1 MQTFEV
7 LFSLNKINSAK
18 QIADTLN
25 LFVRMPLVFFSQI
38 NIEVQMISRRD
49 VLMRAGA
56 VSLFSS
62 NAFAMKEWSFSD
74 FLDTLTNDRLKDSPE
89 QCTSL
94 NIDPAK
100 VGGAY
105 NHRLSDRS
113 STALKTRIAKQFALS
128 EKLAKIETTKL
139 NDDEKLTLE
148 ILKSSNNFALELA
161 KTDIGDVV
169 GQPSPYVISQLTGIY
184 QSFPDFMDSQH
195 KIKTQTDADAW
206 LLRMEAFAKEM
217 ANERERASSDFEKGL
232 IPPKYIIETVI
243 KQLNAVIETPIEK
256 NILSVSLAKKLKDA
270 NMDIDQHQKPALN
283 ILKNSIIPEY
293 VKTLNLFKSA
303 IPNAKSVAGVHQFK
317 RGKHYY
323 EKALARSTTTNMTPK
338 EVHKLGLKR
347 CAELKAQMETHLN
360 ELGYK
365 GTSFADKMAALYK
378 DPKYSY
384 PNTDEGREK
393 ILSDI
398 RVMIDDMDKKLPE
411 LFEVL
416 PKAKVEVRRVPPFI
430 EAGAPNGYYQ
440 RPALDGSRPGAY
452 YINLRD
458 TAGWPKW
465 TLKTL
470 TYHEASPGH
479 HNQNALAQ
487 ENKSLPFIRANMM
500 GFTAYGEGW
509 GLYAETIADEIGMYE
524 NDIPGR
530 IGYLQAIAFRAARC
544 VVDTGIHY
552 MGWSREKA
560 IDFMYQETGR
570 FKGQVESEIARYT
583 VWPGQACAYLVGR
596 EKILELREFA
606 QTKLGAKFDRRKFHD
621 LLISQGS
628 VPLNVLEKMVKN
640 WVIRLA

>member
-1 MQTFEV
+1 
-7 LFSLNKINSAK
+7 
-18 QIADTLN
+18 
-25 LFVRMPLVFFSQI
+25 
-38 NIEVQMISRRD
+38 MISRRD
-49 VLMRAGA
+49 VLLSAGA
-56 VSLFSS
+56 VSLISS
-62 NAFAMKEWSFSD
+62 NVFAMKEWNFSD
-74 FLDTLTNDRLKDSPE
+74 FLDALTNDRLKDNPE

-94 NIDPAK
+94 NIEPEK
-100 VGGAY
+100 LGGPY
-105 NHRLSDRS
+105 NHKLSDRS
-113 STALKTRIAKQFALS
+113 KAAIKLRL
-128 EKLAKIETTKL
+128 EKLYALDDRLSSIDVAKL
-139 NDDEKLTLE
+139 SADEKLTLE
-148 ILKSSNNFALELA
+148 ILKSSNGFALDLA
-161 KTDIGDVV
+161 KTGMGDSVW
-169 GQPSPYVISQLTGIY
+169 QPSPYVISQLTGIY

-195 KIKTQTDADAW
+195 KIKSPEDADAW

-217 ANERERASSDFEKGL
+217 ANERERASSDFAKGL

-243 KQLNAVIETPIEK
+243 KQLNTVIETPIEK
-256 NILSVSLAKKLKDA
+256 NILAVSLGKKLREA
-270 NMDIDQHQKPALN
+270 NLDIDHYQKPALD

-293 VKTLNLFKSA
+293 VATLKLFQSA
-303 IPNAKSVAGVHQFK
+303 KPKAKSVAGVHQFK
-317 RGKHYY
+317 RGKTYY

-338 EVHKLGLKR
+338 AVHNLGLKR
-347 CAELKAQMETHLN
+347 CAELKAQMDAHLN

-365 GTSFADKMAALYK
+365 GTSFADKMAQLYN

-384 PNTDEGREK
+384 PNTDEGRDK

-398 RVMIDDMDKKLPE
+398 RLMIGDMDKKLPE

-416 PKAKVEVRRVPPFI
+416 PKAKVEVRRVPTFI

-606 QTKLGAKFDRRKFHD
+606 QTKLGTKFNMRKFHD

-628 VPLNVLEKMVKN
+628 VPLNVLEKMVKD
-640 WVIRLA
+640 WVIRVIPQ

>member
-1 MQTFEV
+1 
-7 LFSLNKINSAK
+7 
-18 QIADTLN
+18 
-25 LFVRMPLVFFSQI
+25 
-38 NIEVQMISRRD
+38 MISRREI
-49 VLMRAGA
+49 LLSAGA
-56 VSLFSS
+56 ATLSS
-62 NAFAMKEWSFSD
+62 SHALAMKEWNFTD
-74 FLDTLTNDRLKDSPE
+74 FLDALTNDRLKDNPE

-94 NIDPAK
+94 NIDPSK

-105 NHRLSDRS
+105 NHKLSDRS
-113 STALKTRIAKQFALS
+113 SEAVKERLEKQYALAT
-128 EKLAKIETTKL
+128 KLAEIKTANL
-139 NDDEKLTLE
+139 SDDEKLTLE
-148 ILKSSNNFALELA
+148 ILKSSNKFLLDIA
-161 KTDIGDVV
+161 KTNIGDSV
-169 GQPSPYVISQLTGIY
+169 GQSSPYVISQLTGIY

-195 KIKTQTDADAW
+195 KIKTQADADAW
-206 LLRMEAFAKEM
+206 LLRMKSFAKEM
-217 ANERERASSDFEKGL
+217 SNERIRASADFAKGL

-243 KQLNAVIETPIEK
+243 KQLNAVIEAPIEK
-256 NILSVSLAKKLKDA
+256 NVLSVSLGKKLKDA
-270 NMDIDQHQKPALN
+270 NLDIDQYQKPALD

-293 VKTLNLFKSA
+293 VATLRLFKSA
-303 IPNAKSVAGVHQFK
+303 KKNAKSVAGVHQFK
-317 RGKHYY
+317 QGKAYY
-323 EKALARSTTTNMTPK
+323 EKALARSITTNMSPK
-338 EVHKLGLKR
+338 EVHQLGLRR
-347 CAELKAQMETHLN
+347 CAELKSQMEVHLN

-365 GTSFADKMAALYK
+365 GASFADKMAALYN

-384 PNTDEGREK
+384 ANTDEGREK

-398 RVMIDDMDKKLPE
+398 RIMIDDMDKKLPQ
-411 LFEVL
+411 LFEIL
-416 PKAKVEVRRVPPFI
+416 PKAKVEVRRVPAFI

-544 VVDTGIHY
+544 VVDTGMHY

-560 IDFMYQETGR
+560 INFMYQETGR

-606 QTKLGAKFDRRKFHD
+606 REKLGEKFDRRKFHD

-628 VPLNVLEKMVKN
+628 VPLNVLEKMVKD
-640 WVIRLA
+640 WVTKQT